1 MERNLY
7 TEKETL
13 EKYTIVSMEY
23 DINFERPVALSYHQC
38 DKIIIINIY
47 VLYYLYVNA

>member
-7 TEKETL
+7 TEKTN
-13 EKYTIVSMEY
+13 KV
-23 DINFERPVALSYHQC
+23 DINFERPVALSYHEC

-47 VLYYLYVNA
+47 VLVLVTIFKSLWLICDI